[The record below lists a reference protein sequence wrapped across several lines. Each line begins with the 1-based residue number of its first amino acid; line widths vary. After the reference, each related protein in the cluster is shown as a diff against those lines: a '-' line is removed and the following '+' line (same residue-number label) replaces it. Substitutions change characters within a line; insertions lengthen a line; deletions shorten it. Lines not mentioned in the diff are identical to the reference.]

1 MRCSRVLSLVALLSV
16 SSVSFAQ
23 QAAPKPDKNATDK
36 SKEAKPKKDKT
47 QPLTA
52 EEIEGAKRRTERLFG
67 SDEPLEMTLT
77 ADFKATFRSRDTLKV
92 KATKATLTVKDS
104 SGSPMTIPIEI
115 EPRGH
120 FRLRNDVCNF
130 PPIRLIFPKQGLKG
144 TVLAG
149 QKSLK
154 LGTHCQQRDK
164 EYSEYPVRE
173 HAAYEVLNLLTDASF
188 RSRLAQ
194 VTYVQ
199 AGDDKDTFTKLG
211 LLIEDEDDVAK
222 RIGGRVHTIRGGTFG
237 DMDPAQMGLISVF
250 AYFLGNTDWSLSSLH
265 NMRLVLT
272 GDGRYVPI
280 PYDFD
285 WSGAVFARYA
295 KPDPRLGI
303 RTVQE
308 RLFRGPCMTADEL
321 APALA
326 KFTAQRDAIRALYA
340 RLPLDD
346 GYRKRVLDYYEDFYH
361 IIGDQRQVKREII
374 ESCSDRKSAFRTPD
388 PSIPRAILARSPGA
402 R

>member
-1 MRCSRVLSLVALLSV
+1 MRCSRLLPLAALFALGTVAS
-16 SSVSFAQ
+16 AQ
-23 QAAPKPDKNATDK
+23 QAPAKAEQGAKQ
-36 SKEAKPKKDKT
+36 EKPKKDKS

-52 EEIEGAKRRTERLFG
+52 DEIEGAKRRTERLFG
-67 SDEPLEMTLT
+67 SDEPLEMTLA
-77 ADFKATFRSRDTLKV
+77 ADFKAAFKSRDTLKV
-92 KATKATLTVKDS
+92 KAVKATLTVKDS
-104 SGSPMTIPIEI
+104 SGSPMAIPIEI

-120 FRLRNDVCNF
+120 FRLRSDVCNF
-130 PPIRLIFPKQGLKG
+130 PPIRLVFPKTGLKG
-144 TVLAG
+144 TPFAG

-164 EYSEYPVRE
+164 EFAEYPVRE
-173 HAAYEVLNLLTDASF
+173 HAAYETLNLLTDASF

-199 AGDDKDTFTKLG
+199 AGEENDAFTRLG

-250 AYFLGNTDWSLSSLH
+250 AYFLGNTDWSLYSLH
-265 NMRLVLT
+265 NIRLVLT

-285 WSGAVFARYA
+285 WSGAVFARYS
-295 KPDPRLGI
+295 KPDPKLGI

-308 RLFRGPCMTADEL
+308 RLFRGPCMTPDEL

-326 KFTAQRDAIRALYA
+326 KFTVQRDAIRAVYA

-346 GYRKRVLDYYEDFYH
+346 GYRKRAMDYYDEFYRT
-361 IIGDQRQVKREII
+361 IGDPRQVKRELI
-374 ESCSDRKSAFRTPD
+374 ETCSGRQTS
-388 PSIPRAILARSPGA
+388 
-402 R
+402 